1 MSSPGHVT
9 EHEALD
15 CRLPARQSVPVVV
28 ASPHSGSTYPAPFL
42 AQAAVP
48 LASLRRAEDAFVDE
62 LFSAAPELGM
72 PLLAARFPRSYVDAN
87 REPYELDP
95 GMFEGPLPRP
105 LNHRTTRV
113 AAGLGMIPR
122 VAASGEAIYRARVP
136 ADEIE
141 RRLEACWRPYH
152 VTLSMLVQQTYA
164 MFGGVLLVDAHSM
177 PSSAAGVGPRDRE
190 HRVDIVLGDNH
201 GEACFAELIDAAQR
215 FLTARGLSMRT
226 LDRDKPRVID
236 GVLRDGKD
244 RCDAFGV
251 LATMNDAP
259 WTWDPK
265 EGARGWMAMGVLF
278 ALGAKQT
285 VHLIH
290 WNFAA
295 TTAWWPW
302 MLAGVEGFAVTGRG
316 RHLLLAAVATG
327 FCWLGGSPQMALFG
341 SIAAGSHAPTAEA
354 CFTISNWSCSLLAT
368 MYSASNS
375 PLAMSLAT
383 ACITVS

>member
-122 VAASGEAIYRARVP
+122 VAASGEAI
-136 ADEIE
+136 
-141 RRLEACWRPYH
+141 
-152 VTLSMLVQQTYA
+152 
-164 MFGGVLLVDAHSM
+164 
-177 PSSAAGVGPRDRE
+177 
-190 HRVDIVLGDNH
+190 
-201 GEACFAELIDAAQR
+201 
-215 FLTARGLSMRT
+215 
-226 LDRDKPRVID
+226 
-236 GVLRDGKD
+236 
-244 RCDAFGV
+244 
-251 LATMNDAP
+251 
-259 WTWDPK
+259 
-265 EGARGWMAMGVLF
+265 
-278 ALGAKQT
+278 
-285 VHLIH
+285 
-290 WNFAA
+290 
-295 TTAWWPW
+295 
-302 MLAGVEGFAVTGRG
+302 
-316 RHLLLAAVATG
+316 
-327 FCWLGGSPQMALFG
+327 
-341 SIAAGSHAPTAEA
+341 
-354 CFTISNWSCSLLAT
+354 
-368 MYSASNS
+368 
-375 PLAMSLAT
+375 
-383 ACITVS
+383 